1 MVTPKRHHKCATIE
15 SENNSMKSLG
25 VTIMKC
31 NLVSIDLAKSIFQI
45 CGFDDDRKVLFN
57 KKVKRSNLIHELSKI
72 DPTNIVME
80 ACYSSNPWGRRIE
93 RLGHNVFLVPP
104 FVVKPFVIGNK
115 NDHNDTIAIGEAF
128 FRPRIR
134 FVAVK
139 TVEQQDIQS
148 LTRIKDLLI
157 KHQTALINQLRGLLA
172 EYGLVMPKTR
182 AALCH
187 AIPYFLEDAENE
199 LSLVSRSFINRQYGN
214 LKHTI
219 EQIEAVK
226 QELHELVKDKAD
238 YQRLLTIPGVGPII
252 AATLMGTVPD
262 PESFKNG
269 RQLAAWLGLTPS
281 QYSSGEVNRMGA
293 ITKRGNSTLRRLL
306 IHGARSVLNWCDRK
320 SDSLSCWLK
329 RLKIRM
335 PGNKAAVALANKLA
349 RIIWRVLAK
358 KEVFNV
364 RLACAGSLS

>member
-1 MVTPKRHHKCATIE
+1 
-15 SENNSMKSLG
+15 
-25 VTIMKC
+25 MKC

-45 CGFDDDRKVLFN
+45 CGFDEDRKVLFN
-57 KKVKRSNLIHELSKI
+57 KKIKRSNLIFELSKI
-72 DPTNIVME
+72 EPTNIVME

-93 RLGHNVFLVPP
+93 RLGHNVFLIPA

-134 FVAVK
+134 FVTVK

-148 LTRIKDLLI
+148 LTKIKDLLT
-157 KHQTALINQLRGLLA
+157 KQQTALSNQLRGLLA
-172 EYGLVMPKTR
+172 EYGLVMAKTR

-199 LSLVSRSFINRQYGN
+199 LSPVSRSFINRQYEN
-214 LKHTI
+214 LKHIT
-219 EQIEAVK
+219 EQIEEVK
-226 QELHELVKDKAD
+226 RELHELVKDKAD
-238 YQRLLTIPGVGPII
+238 YQRLLTIPGVGPVI

-262 PESFKNG
+262 PDSFKNG

-281 QYSSGEVNRMGA
+281 QYSSGSVNRMGA
-293 ITKRGNSTLRRLL
+293 ITKRGNSALRRLL
-306 IHGARSVLNWCDRK
+306 IHGARSVLNWCDNK
-320 SDSLSCWLK
+320 SDGLSIWLK
-329 RLKIRM
+329 RLKQRM

-364 RLACAGSLS
+364 KLACAGSSS

>member
-1 MVTPKRHHKCATIE
+1 
-15 SENNSMKSLG
+15 
-25 VTIMKC
+25 MKC

-57 KKVKRSNLIHELSKI
+57 KQVKRSNLIHELTKI

-93 RLGHNVFLVPP
+93 RLGHNVFLIPP
-104 FVVKPFVIGNK
+104 FAVKPFVIGNK

-148 LTRIKDLLI
+148 LTKIKDLLI
-157 KHQTALINQLRGLLA
+157 RQQTALSNQLRGLLT
-172 EYGLVMPKTR
+172 EYGLVAPKTR

-199 LSLVSRSFINRQYGN
+199 LSFVSRSFINRQYEN

-238 YQRLLTIPGVGPII
+238 YQRLLTIPGVGPVI
-252 AATLMGTVPD
+252 
-262 PESFKNG
+262 
-269 RQLAAWLGLTPS
+269 
-281 QYSSGEVNRMGA
+281 
-293 ITKRGNSTLRRLL
+293 
-306 IHGARSVLNWCDRK
+306 
-320 SDSLSCWLK
+320 
-329 RLKIRM
+329 
-335 PGNKAAVALANKLA
+335 
-349 RIIWRVLAK
+349 
-358 KEVFNV
+358 
-364 RLACAGSLS
+364 

>member
-1 MVTPKRHHKCATIE
+1 
-15 SENNSMKSLG
+15 
-25 VTIMKC
+25 MKC

-45 CGFDDDRKVLFN
+45 CGFDEDRKILFN
-57 KKVKRSNLIHELSKI
+57 KKVKRSNLIYELTKI

-93 RLGHNVFLVPP
+93 KIGHKVFLIPA

-115 NDHNDTIAIGEAF
+115 NDHNDSIAIGEAF

-148 LTRIKDLLI
+148 LTKIKDLLT
-157 KHQTALINQLRGLLA
+157 KQQTALSNQLRGLLA
-172 EYGLVMPKTR
+172 EYGLVMAKTR

-187 AIPYFLEDAENE
+187 AVPYLLEDAENE
-199 LSLVSRSFINRQYGN
+199 LSPVSRSFIHRQYEN
-214 LKHTI
+214 LKHTT

-226 QELHELVKDKAD
+226 QDLHELVKEKTD

-252 AATLMGTVPD
+252 AATLMGTLPD

-281 QYSSGEVNRMGA
+281 QYSSGEVNRMGT
-293 ITKRGNSTLRRLL
+293 ITKRGNSALRRLL
-306 IHGARSVLNWCDRK
+306 IHGARSVLNWCDNK
-320 SDSLSCWLK
+320 SDGLSVWLK
-329 RLKIRM
+329 RLKQRM

-358 KEVFNV
+358 NEVYDV
-364 RLACAGSLS
+364 KLACAGSST

>member
-1 MVTPKRHHKCATIE
+1 
-15 SENNSMKSLG
+15 
-25 VTIMKC
+25 MKC

-93 RLGHNVFLVPP
+93 RLGHNVFLIPP
-104 FVVKPFVIGNK
+104 FAVKPFVIGNK

-157 KHQTALINQLRGLLA
+157 KHQTALSNQLRGLLA

-199 LSLVSRSFINRQYGN
+199 LSPVSRSFINRQYEN

-238 YQRLLTIPGVGPII
+238 YQRLLTIPGVGPVI

-364 RLACAGSLS
+364 RLACAGSSS